1 MTSPPLHLQHRR
13 ITSVMENHGR
23 ERRLRAFSM
32 IAYRDLCARNKE
44 PINDK
49 THPPTPPQ
57 AGHFAE
63 ISYLPFYADA
73 KTFDK
78 QIDKIGTPTKGVNI
92 PEIKQAPS
100 AVKAKRPRSASPD
113 DGGPA
118 NVDNQNDAIIDQLAQ
133 VAPKPKKAQKNANKK
148 DGYGQDAQVRGRP
161 RKYIHVVTQDGQV
174 ERNIIGSLLPH
185 AELRPIWIYLPHLDK
200 LVPACPS
207 YSGLGPAPDP
217 TEEELEQARP
227 PEWFLK
233 FPRAKGTKPPYP
245 NRREALKKLAGS
257 STKRKESTKDDVS
270 GESDTRGSKRA
281 RPVQPVQKEVDELIS
296 DDDDIVPIEKSGV
309 DVPRNTAAASTPGS
323 ALQPIVPRPRVDTAP
338 SPGAE
343 PEVTVTDATVE
354 VEHLDAP
361 AEQFDPTLSTDQL
374 EASATM
380 TDQASR
386 PASDQQLRFMEDSPI
401 PASAPNPVQASSR
414 PSAGQSTQDLRR
426 VSPSPQREASSLQQP
441 SPLPRR
447 VSPPSRSVASSSY
460 EASST
465 RSPISK
471 GPSRAPPSTQRV
483 VSFQPREL
491 ARESYSP
498 PLREM
503 EMSPSQQSYTA
514 PQTPSHHIT
523 TASQPLYFTPPGVQ
537 SYTILP
543 PVVYVPPGHTVWPP
557 LPPGYP
563 TTDVPPPHY
572 QGGPTTGPPPPMPVF
587 WHHNQPQHQSQ
598 DQQNPYHGQQQPPN
612 GSHQQPPM
620 YQTDHR
626 HMESSSQQ
634 SIPSHLPEPRSQ
646 RGMGADLATPGR
658 GNSSAPVDTSGA
670 GPSSPRDRL
679 SETTI
684 PSVNHPRN
692 PISRLQ
698 SGESGRHPVSSPT
711 PRREASARLLGL
723 SGQTSDRYALVS
735 ESQQPPVEARS
746 TSPRP
751 PVSSAR
757 RSPAPATRTSQ
768 LAAPDK
774 AASPALT
781 QEDSPRTT
789 PMPADDPLPSPAPD
803 VLPSPVRSVPI
814 TPKTRATKTSTS
826 KRATTPLAEVPVDA
840 DIGHVMD
847 STETEA
853 PVDSSQSHITSSA
866 TLNSMELTPIRAPK
880 KARKGRMDLGA
891 MRRANEMLVVLQE
904 AGGVYEEHALW
915 RLHVDW
921 VHRVAGTDVPHA
933 PSVGAT
939 MDRQVWKRLL
949 QSTKDDGRTDD
960 TMSSVPTSTAAWRT
974 YRIVWLVDTPKEK
987 VQEYMRGL
995 ANTVKKL
1002 TAPKPTAGTE
1012 LPHMQYTEVKLPAR
1026 HPSSTVQ
1033 HHLSEVIDTESRE
1046 LTGDERRNA
1055 LCKDPLI
1062 LSQLYGRQSGKWART
1077 NLFHLSV
1084 RSAVQNVDSPLV
1096 LDSAAGVFSSPMMSQ
1111 DIPIGAFYS
1120 VVVTHEKDES
1130 LLEWL
1135 KSPVNRAVPIK
1146 DVPFDIRITHDARRQ
1161 RTQTRIREHV
1171 QMLLALGLISPLS
1184 ICPEEEAY
1192 VTVNTPHMPNAPLK
1206 IDTKQAQGEVTTTY
1220 VIHDWAPVYHIAAT
1234 VPALLGYL
1242 PVRNEEEINKF
1253 WESYRLACREILQHR
1268 LPEFTPRSAIE
1279 SRNLADSPEVIR
1291 ISNSWK
1297 QTLRQPSRWVNH
1309 IRLLPVQRDALN
1321 ETVNWTEATSN
1332 VQSDEQLK
1340 ALAWE
1345 FALPEEAV
1353 RQHYQSRLQKAI
1365 EAKSNREKRTRA
1377 MDEALSARHVKAQ
1390 RALAFKLSERQAQSK
1405 RAWEERI
1412 ARICDHL
1419 MVQFDHQLLDHV
1431 SRQSLTSMSKGFL
1444 TDEMIER
1451 IIRQYF
1457 SRRLL
1462 QSVKDNVP
1470 PPSMPLQPTPVVRTK
1485 GPKELA
1491 KRDTGYKSELMV
1503 ATKLISAPGTRYRR
1517 KWTAEDDETLMDA
1530 EAIMRARNRDRSHNQ
1545 KTRLGIERLF
1555 PGSLLSSCTLR
1566 LKKIVDTPEK
1576 EAYLELLADEWYDI
1590 WTKYRETGELNDD
1603 TPEHNHDFD
1612 VREHVD
1618 FLRKHVNKTELY
1630 VHRSRV
1636 MLTIRRV
1643 EAQVRGH
1650 SGSRKEPAPELPDS
1664 LTKVMSEFRW
1674 QYPRISRPQFD
1685 MLWQNNNS
1693 QDARM
1698 GEIGSLSTLEQEKS
1712 DIKPTVPDLAR
1723 HRLRAILKV
1732 RPSRKIS

>member
-1 MTSPPLHLQHRR
+1 M
-13 ITSVMENHGR
+13 
-23 ERRLRAFSM
+23 
-32 IAYRDLCARNKE
+32 D
-44 PINDK
+44 
-49 THPPTPPQ
+49 
-57 AGHFAE
+57 
-63 ISYLPFYADA
+63 
-73 KTFDK
+73 
-78 QIDKIGTPTKGVNI
+78 
-92 PEIKQAPS
+92 
-100 AVKAKRPRSASPD
+100 
-113 DGGPA
+113 
-118 NVDNQNDAIIDQLAQ
+118 
-133 VAPKPKKAQKNANKK
+133 
-148 DGYGQDAQVRGRP
+148 
-161 RKYIHVVTQDGQV
+161 
-174 ERNIIGSLLPH
+174 
-185 AELRPIWIYLPHLDK
+185 
-200 LVPACPS
+200 
-207 YSGLGPAPDP
+207 
-217 TEEELEQARP
+217 
-227 PEWFLK
+227 
-233 FPRAKGTKPPYP
+233 
-245 NRREALKKLAGS
+245 S
-257 STKRKESTKDDVS
+257 SD
-270 GESDTRGSKRA
+270 
-281 RPVQPVQKEVDELIS
+281 
-296 DDDDIVPIEKSGV
+296 
-309 DVPRNTAAASTPGS
+309 
-323 ALQPIVPRPRVDTAP
+323 
-338 SPGAE
+338 
-343 PEVTVTDATVE
+343 
-354 VEHLDAP
+354 
-361 AEQFDPTLSTDQL
+361 
-374 EASATM
+374 
-380 TDQASR
+380 
-386 PASDQQLRFMEDSPI
+386 
-401 PASAPNPVQASSR
+401 
-414 PSAGQSTQDLRR
+414 
-426 VSPSPQREASSLQQP
+426 
-441 SPLPRR
+441 
-447 VSPPSRSVASSSY
+447 
-460 EASST
+460 
-465 RSPISK
+465 
-471 GPSRAPPSTQRV
+471 
-483 VSFQPREL
+483 
-491 ARESYSP
+491 
-498 PLREM
+498 
-503 EMSPSQQSYTA
+503 
-514 PQTPSHHIT
+514 
-523 TASQPLYFTPPGVQ
+523 
-537 SYTILP
+537 
-543 PVVYVPPGHTVWPP
+543 PVV
-557 LPPGYP
+557 
-563 TTDVPPPHY
+563 
-572 QGGPTTGPPPPMPVF
+572 
-587 WHHNQPQHQSQ
+587 
-598 DQQNPYHGQQQPPN
+598 
-612 GSHQQPPM
+612 
-620 YQTDHR
+620 
-626 HMESSSQQ
+626 
-634 SIPSHLPEPRSQ
+634 
-646 RGMGADLATPGR
+646 
-658 GNSSAPVDTSGA
+658 
-670 GPSSPRDRL
+670 
-679 SETTI
+679 
-684 PSVNHPRN
+684 
-692 PISRLQ
+692 
-698 SGESGRHPVSSPT
+698 
-711 PRREASARLLGL
+711 
-723 SGQTSDRYALVS
+723 
-735 ESQQPPVEARS
+735 PVETA
-746 TSPRP
+746 
-751 PVSSAR
+751 
-757 RSPAPATRTSQ
+757 Q
-768 LAAPDK
+768 
-774 AASPALT
+774 
-781 QEDSPRTT
+781 
-789 PMPADDPLPSPAPD
+789 AD
-803 VLPSPVRSVPI
+803 
-814 TPKTRATKTSTS
+814 
-826 KRATTPLAEVPVDA
+826 
-840 DIGHVMD
+840 
-847 STETEA
+847 
-853 PVDSSQSHITSSA
+853 ITSSA

-904 AGGVYEEHALW
+904 AGGVHEEHALW

-1135 KSPVNRAVPIK
+1135 KSPVNRAVPVK

-1184 ICPEEEAY
+1184 ICPEQEAY

-1206 IDTKQAQGEVTTTY
+1206 IDTKQAQGEVTTIY

-1291 ISNSWK
+1291 ISTSWK

-1405 RAWEERI
+1405 RAWEERV

-1530 EAIMRARNRDRSHNQ
+1530 EAIMRARNRDRTHNQ

-1636 MLTIRRV
+1636 MLIIRRV

-1664 LTKVMSEFRW
+1664 LTKVMSEFKW

-1732 RPSRKIS
+1732 RSSRKIS